1 MKRKL
6 AAISMCAVLVG
17 AMIFGI
23 EECREG
29 RVVLKDS
36 VEIKDIKSASRNK
49 MAYVPKDRDAEA
61 LMMNDTIAANF
72 SLPSL
77 DEIQGKKSVLKP
89 SKIRSMA
96 KKGVADYN
104 VKCSGIFQRMS
115 GLSGG
120 NKQKVNLGRWL
131 IKGLDVII
139 RE

>member
-23 EECREG
+23 EDYREG

-77 DEIQGKKSVLKP
+77 DEIQGKKLVLKL

-96 KKGVADYN
+96 KKGVADHN